1 METLSTQRHNQPTD
15 NLFIDNK
22 QTKRKNSNKNT
33 NKTHKH
39 QKIGISLVAKLLQT
53 YSLSRE
59 RVDVDSG
66 EIAEFSLNFA
76 VDPRR

>member
-22 QTKRKNSNKNT
+22 QTKRKNYNKNT

-39 QKIGISLVAKLLQT
+39 QKIGISLVAKLLRT
-53 YSLSRE
+53 YCLSRE

-66 EIAEFSLNFA
+66 EIAEFPLNFA
-76 VDPRR
+76 IDPRR